1 MRNRIT
7 GMDKKKKEAPMG
19 RVAGVRLPERKIE
32 IKIKKKK
39 KRTIKEKNEK
49 KKEKKIEGETKSNR

>member
-39 KRTIKEKNEK
+39 KNNQRKEREK
-49 KKEKKIEGETKSNR
+49 KKKKK

>member
-32 IKIKKKK
+32 IKIKKK
-39 KRTIKEKNEK
+39 RTIKEKNEK